1 MTHDIALHGASG
13 FVGALTARHLAE
25 HAGGAR
31 IALSGRSRQRLEK
44 VAAELGVD
52 WPLLVT
58 DSADRDSV
66 AALAGSAR
74 VVASAVGPYAARGLP
89 LVEACAA
96 AGTSYCDLTGET
108 LFARESIRVADGPA
122 RRSGARI
129 VHSVGF
135 DSVPSDLGVLLLHQR
150 AAADGEGE
158 PAETVLAVVDARGG
172 FSGGTIDSLRGEI
185 DDTAGHPELRAA
197 ARDPY
202 ALSSWTGEDTDPLRP
217 YRDPLVGAWVAP
229 NPLGPY
235 NARVVRRSAALRGQ
249 DRRFRYREVIR
260 TGTGRTAPLVAA
272 AVSLGV
278 GALPVG
284 LRFRPTRLVLDRL
297 LPAPGTGPSEKLQR
311 EGFFR
316 IEISTR
322 TTTGARYVCTVGA
335 EGDPGYGATAV
346 MFGQSALCLALDE
359 LDSPAGV
366 STPAVALGD
375 ALVHRLRE
383 RGFRLDVT
391 RTG

>member
-1 MTHDIALHGASG
+1 
-13 FVGALTARHLAE
+13 
-25 HAGGAR
+25 
-31 IALSGRSRQRLEK
+31 
-44 VAAELGVD
+44 
-52 WPLLVT
+52 
-58 DSADRDSV
+58 
-66 AALAGSAR
+66 

-96 AGTSYCDLTGET
+96 AGTAYCDLTGET
-108 LFARESIRVADGPA
+108 LFTRESIRVADGPA

-129 VHSVGF
+129 VHSTGF

-150 AAADGEGE
+150 AVADGEGE

-185 DDTAGHPELRAA
+185 DDTAGRPELRAV

-202 ALSSWTGEDTDPLRP
+202 ALSPWSGADTDPVGP
-217 YRDPLVGAWVAP
+217 YRDRLVGAWVAP

-249 DRRFRYREVIR
+249 DPRFSYREVIR
-260 TGTGRTAPLVAA
+260 TGTGRTAPVVAT

-278 GALPVG
+278 AALPAG
-284 LRFRPTRLVLDRL
+284 LRFRPTRLLLDRL
-297 LPAPGTGPSEKLQR
+297 LPAPGTGPSEKR
-311 EGFFR
+311 RAEGFFR

-322 TTTGARYVCTVGA
+322 TTTGAHYVCTIVA
-335 EGDPGYGATAV
+335 QGDPGYGATAV
-346 MFGQSALCLALDE
+346 MFGQSALCLALDD
-359 LDSPAGV
+359 LATPVGV
-366 STPAVALGD
+366 TTPAVALGD
-375 ALVHRLRE
+375 ALVRRLRD
-383 RGFRLDVT
+383 RGLRLDVT